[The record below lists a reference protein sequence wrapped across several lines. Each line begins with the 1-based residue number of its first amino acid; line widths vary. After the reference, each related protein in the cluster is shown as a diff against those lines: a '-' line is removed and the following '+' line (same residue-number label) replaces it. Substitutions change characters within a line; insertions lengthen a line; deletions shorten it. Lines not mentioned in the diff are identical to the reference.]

1 MHILV
6 IEDHD
11 PMAKTIMAILQADG
25 HTVVRA
31 ENGRYGMARFEAE
44 AFDLIIT
51 DILMPDQE
59 GIETIR
65 AMVKRKPDVRIIA
78 VSGSGQDG
86 GFDYLNMARAFGAM
100 ATLQKPFQPADLLQL
115 VHNAKSMGTQ
125 PAC

>member
-25 HTVVRA
+25 HTAVRA
-31 ENGRYGMARFEAE
+31 ENGRTGMARFEAE
-44 AFDLIIT
+44 VFDLIIT

-78 VSGSGQDG
+78 VSGSGRDG
-86 GFDYLNMARAFGAM
+86 GFDYLNMARAFGAIG
-100 ATLQKPFQPADLLQL
+100 TLQKPFQPADLLAL
-115 VHNAKSMGTQ
+115 VHEARQVGV
-125 PAC
+125 PAAY

>member
-44 AFDLIIT
+44 AFDLVIT

-100 ATLQKPFQPADLLQL
+100 ATLQKPFQPADLLAL
-115 VHNAKSMGTQ
+115 VHDARRVGA
-125 PAC
+125 PAGY

>member
-11 PMAKTIMAILQADG
+11 AMAKTITAILQADR

-31 ENGRYGMARFEAE
+31 ENGRYGMARFDAE
-44 AFDLIIT
+44 PFDLVIT

-65 AMVKRKPDVRIIA
+65 AMVKRRPDVRIIA
-78 VSGSGQDG
+78 VSGSGRDG
-86 GFDYLNMARAFGAM
+86 GFDYLNMAKAFGAM
-100 ATLQKPFQPADLLQL
+100 ATLQKPFQPADLLRL
-115 VHNAKSMGTQ
+115 VHDARPVGAQAAS
-125 PAC
+125 

>member
-11 PMAKTIMAILQADG
+11 PMAKTIEAILTADR

-31 ENGRYGMARFEAE
+31 VNGRIGAALFDAE
-44 AFDLIIT
+44 PFDLVIT

-65 AMVKRKPDVRIIA
+65 ALVKRKPDVRIIA
-78 VSGSGQDG
+78 VSGSGRDG
-86 GFDYLNMARAFGAM
+86 GMDYLHMAKAFGAM
-100 ATLQKPFQPADLLQL
+100 ATLQKPFQPIDLLTL
-115 VHNAKSMGTQ
+115 VHNAERIDSLAAQ
-125 PAC
+125 